1 MRKVINGIKIVKNKA
16 SLYVNGRMQY
26 QAINLVAEYGTE
38 LNGCKYAVTSK
49 YPQWKMEKRFAE
61 SLNQFRPYIYLTKKE
76 YEPIRES
83 QNNDTKFRMRGINC
97 HDPYGYTGELTE
109 ILHDCEIICAD
120 PEPDPLTAIIEK
132 EEDELRRRQI
142 AALPKAMETLT
153 ETQRRRLKM
162 HFYDGMTIREIAEA
176 EGTYKNA
183 IDYSIKSGKEKIA
196 EYLKKVF

>member
-1 MRKVINGIKIVKNKA
+1 MKKVINGIKIVKNKA

-49 YPQWKMEKRFAE
+49 HPQWKMEKRFEE
-61 SLNQFRPYIYLTKKE
+61 SLDQFRPYIYLTKKE

-109 ILHDCEIICAD
+109 ILHDCEILCAD

-132 EEDELRRRQI
+132 EEDALRRRQI
-142 AALPKAMETLT
+142 AELPKAMETLT

-162 HFYDGMTIREIAEA
+162 HFYDGMTVREIAEA

-183 IDYSIKSGKEKIA
+183 IDDSIQSGKKKIA

>member
-1 MRKVINGIKIVKNKA
+1 MKKVINGIKIVKNKA

-49 YPQWKMEKRFAE
+49 NPQWKMEKRFAE
-61 SLNQFRPYIYLTKKE
+61 SLDQFRPYIYLTKKE

-109 ILHDCEIICAD
+109 ILHDCEILCAD
-120 PEPDPLTAIIEK
+120 PEPDVLTRMIEAVEAEEFRVK
-132 EEDELRRRQI
+132 EMHMKK
-142 AALPKAMETLT
+142 ALASLP
-153 ETQRRRLKM
+153 ETQRRRALLFFTEGKS
-162 HFYDGMTIREIAEA
+162 YREIAEL
-176 EGTYKNA
+176 EGTYHS
-183 IDYSIKSGKEKIA
+183 SIKKSVEAAQKAIEK
-196 EYLKKVF
+196 YFKKIS

>member
-26 QAINLVAEYGTE
+26 QAINLIAEYGTE
-38 LNGCKYAVTSK
+38 LNGCRYAVTSK

-61 SLNQFRPYIYLTKKE
+61 SLDKFRPYIFLTSKE

-83 QNNDTKFRMRGINC
+83 QNNDTKFRMRSINC

-120 PEPDPLTAIIEK
+120 TESDPLTAIIEK
-132 EEDELRRRQI
+132 EEIAELDRYKSKLTAAMDCLTSVQKRRI
-142 AALPKAMETLT
+142 TMY
-153 ETQRRRLKM
+153 
-162 HFYDGMTIREIAEA
+162 FYDNKTLREIAEIEKA
-176 EGTYKNA
+176 DVRAVWES
-183 IDYSIKSGKEKIA
+183 IDGA
-196 EYLKKVF
+196 LKRMKKYFKKF

>member
-38 LNGCKYAVTSK
+38 INGCKYAVTSK
-49 YPQWKMEKRFAE
+49 YPQWKMEKRFEE
-61 SLNQFRPYIYLTKKE
+61 SLDQFRPYIFLTRKE

-109 ILHDCEIICAD
+109 ILHDCEILCAD
-120 PEPDPLTAIIEK
+120 PEPDPLTAIIER
-132 EEDELRRRQI
+132 EDEALKRRQI
-142 AALPKAMETLT
+142 AALPEAMAILT

-183 IDYSIKSGKEKIA
+183 IDDSIQSGKKKVA
-196 EYLKKVF
+196 EFLKKVF